1 MFQHGSALIDLPFM
15 LFNEMRSQDEQ
26 KYHIDLYTSTIHSH
40 KCYENNF
47 TFKTTNKEE
56 GIFNQCENLAFD
68 TCLNKIIERSAQTET
83 DHLNYKYLTTQ
94 QLIKTIEKKNETS
107 NNDKMIHLNY
117 RKQIVSLRNKQNDYK
132 RLGKLL
138 SENEIPG
145 VCRLVK
151 VCINSNR
158 EINGIINTVVSAIK
172 GNFVTILYI

>member
-1 MFQHGSALIDLPFM
+1 M
-15 LFNEMRSQDEQ
+15 
-26 KYHIDLYTSTIHSH
+26 
-40 KCYENNF
+40 
-47 TFKTTNKEE
+47 
-56 GIFNQCENLAFD
+56 
-68 TCLNKIIERSAQTET
+68 NKIIERSAQTET

-117 RKQIVSLRNKQNDYK
+117 RKKIVSLRNKQNDYK
-132 RLGKLL
+132 RLVKLL

>member
-1 MFQHGSALIDLPFM
+1 
-15 LFNEMRSQDEQ
+15 
-26 KYHIDLYTSTIHSH
+26 
-40 KCYENNF
+40 
-47 TFKTTNKEE
+47 
-56 GIFNQCENLAFD
+56 
-68 TCLNKIIERSAQTET
+68 LNKIIERSAQTET

-117 RKQIVSLRNKQNDYK
+117 RKKIVSLRNKQNDYK
-132 RLGKLL
+132 RLVKLL

-158 EINGIINTVVSAIK
+158 GINGIINTVVSAIK